1 MLQDEIDRLPLRP
14 RVTVLGQAFLNLRL
28 KISPQNSD
36 QAVMIYLFERLPGFA
51 AGGGV
56 GIDIAQ
62 HQGGILIPPRLRAE
76 RRQALPQGAGG

>member
-1 MLQDEIDRLPLRP
+1 LQGELDGMPFRP
-14 RVTVLGQAFLNLRL
+14 RRAIVDQAGLNLRL
-28 KISPQNSD
+28 KIFPQNPG
-36 QAVMIYLFERLPGFA
+36 QTIMIYLFERLPGLA